1 MPHTDTCPH
10 CKERDTLKQ
19 LAKTTT
25 DTAGQKVTVWK
36 CAACGYTEGR

>member
-1 MPHTDTCPH
+1 MTTTANCPH
-10 CKERDTLKQ
+10 CKERDALKP
-19 LAKTTT
+19 LKKGIT